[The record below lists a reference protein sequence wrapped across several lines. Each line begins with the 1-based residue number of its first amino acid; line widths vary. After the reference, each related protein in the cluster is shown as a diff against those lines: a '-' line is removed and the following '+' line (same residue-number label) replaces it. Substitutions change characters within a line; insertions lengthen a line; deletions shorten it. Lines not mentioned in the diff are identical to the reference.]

1 MSALSAL
8 RQKAIEAIGA
18 ALTEE
23 DIEKVVLEA
32 TGNDIYN
39 IYAAKGEPRASL
51 ISKTLA
57 QLETEGTERWLLTY
71 ILIANAQEKLRMLI
85 VKTWP
90 KTLVDL
96 PQAEGQVAS
105 ALKYL
110 HLLLNIPLPTDLK
123 FELRP
128 KHEAF
133 DEIRRRIAEL
143 YVYKSLHEFL
153 HVLQL
158 KLVVAGSAQAGAGGT
173 QDFSGILAQ
182 CAEIAAQAPPVV
194 ALLDSG
200 ETELAWISQLGGS
213 ATSLK
218 SAIGASD
225 IAACL
230 RFRDVI
236 QGLARLH
243 LSRLNTRVFTAAK
256 ELSFDALVEDLPLDI
271 ETQDAFTEL
280 VHAVR
285 ELKPTVIARAL
296 KQSIWQDAE
305 KQISDIANIV
315 SVSGDEFSE
324 FSEHWSTLK
333 SRVLW
338 LATLDPGDPWAK
350 QVQQSSDEIDDGL
363 SKEKLDDEV
372 RHRFEAYGNQFRFR
386 FLAIDNTLKQDCSS
400 LRLIDAP
407 LTRILRELAP

>member
-57 QLETEGTERWLLTY
+57 QLENEGTERWLLTY

-158 KLVVAGSAQAGAGGT
+158 KLVIAGSAQAGAGGT

-182 CAEIAAQAPPVV
+182 CAEIAAQA
-194 ALLDSG
+194 
-200 ETELAWISQLGGS
+200 
-213 ATSLK
+213 
-218 SAIGASD
+218 
-225 IAACL
+225 
-230 RFRDVI
+230 
-236 QGLARLH
+236 
-243 LSRLNTRVFTAAK
+243 
-256 ELSFDALVEDLPLDI
+256 
-271 ETQDAFTEL
+271 
-280 VHAVR
+280 
-285 ELKPTVIARAL
+285 
-296 KQSIWQDAE
+296 
-305 KQISDIANIV
+305 
-315 SVSGDEFSE
+315 
-324 FSEHWSTLK
+324 
-333 SRVLW
+333 
-338 LATLDPGDPWAK
+338 
-350 QVQQSSDEIDDGL
+350 
-363 SKEKLDDEV
+363 
-372 RHRFEAYGNQFRFR
+372 
-386 FLAIDNTLKQDCSS
+386 
-400 LRLIDAP
+400 
-407 LTRILRELAP
+407 